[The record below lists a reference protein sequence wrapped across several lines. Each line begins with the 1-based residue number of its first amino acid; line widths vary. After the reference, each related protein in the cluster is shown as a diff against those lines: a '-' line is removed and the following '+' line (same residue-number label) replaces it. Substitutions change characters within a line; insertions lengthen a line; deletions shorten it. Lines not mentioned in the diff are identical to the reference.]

1 MMSSNTRVAADAMTG
16 NGNFKIV
23 YLGKDQ
29 RPISVMKLAA
39 LNEPTWRRGATFNH
53 LSKAI
58 RGQLKSYTLADLVTV
73 VANELPISTESAMEE
88 AEAAGAKLRKEFFDV
103 RNLEGSHFLDSKG
116 KQKVVTSEEFSKRP
130 EDLSYFVF
138 LVNVDPTVVDTRI
151 IQESLSTGFSLKLP
165 LSVYDVTTDTVIEEL
180 GKRRIDR
187 NGTTGLNKLIGSAD
201 PNVLA
206 SLKKA
211 LFGPIDPGTQHP

>member
-1 MMSSNTRVAADAMTG
+1 MSSNTRVAADARTG

-88 AEAAGAKLRKEFFDV
+88 E
-103 RNLEGSHFLDSKG
+103 
-116 KQKVVTSEEFSKRP
+116 KQQVQS
-130 EDLSYFVF
+130 
-138 LVNVDPTVVDTRI
+138 
-151 IQESLSTGFSLKLP
+151 
-165 LSVYDVTTDTVIEEL
+165 L
-180 GKRRIDR
+180 GKSFSTSGTLKVLTFLTVKGNRR
-187 NGTTGLNKLIGSAD
+187 
-201 PNVLA
+201 
-206 SLKKA
+206 
-211 LFGPIDPGTQHP
+211 

>member
-1 MMSSNTRVAADAMTG
+1 MSSNTRTG

-29 RPISVMKLAA
+29 RPILVMKLVD
-39 LNEPTWRRGATFNH
+39 LHEPTWRRGATFNH

-88 AEAAGAKLRKEFFDV
+88 AEAAGAKLRREFFDI

-116 KQKVVTSEEFSKRP
+116 KQEVVTSEEFSNRP
-130 EDLSYFVF
+130 ELLSYFVF
-138 LVNVDPTVVDTRI
+138 LVNVDPKVVDTRI
-151 IQESLSTGFSLKLP
+151 IQESVSTGFSLKLP
-165 LSVYDVTTDTVIEEL
+165 MSVYNATTDKVVEEL
-180 GKRRIDR
+180 GKRRSDR
-187 NGTTGLNKLIGSAD
+187 NGTTGLSKLVGSAD

-211 LFGPIDPGTQHP
+211 LFGK